1 MFVGAVSDNFDERIE
16 QKIFHTE
23 IVVDV
28 AEVSTETQAYEPI
41 PIIADFIN
49 KDGSDSL
56 TETIEANY
64 KRVKAEV
71 LSLVDAE
78 IEWIKNNPNFYKILK
93 SL

>member
-1 MFVGAVSDNFDERIE
+1 M
-16 QKIFHTE
+16 K
-23 IVVDV
+23 
-28 AEVSTETQAYEPI
+28 AYGPI
-41 PIIADFIN
+41 PTIADFTN
-49 KDGSDSL
+49 EDGSESL